1 MAKIAENKTKIF
13 GIALTNGETVA
24 TWFLVVAKLALL
36 AVTGGLIAL
45 TAFAVIGIMKM
56 VKANREERKSLEEK
70 NKQYQ
75 IERYELNKTSKTMDD
90 LIKKYDELNSK
101 VIKTDEDV
109 IALRELGEQLKEID
123 GLDVVYSV

>member
-90 LIKKYDELNSK
+90 FD
-101 VIKTDEDV
+101 
-109 IALRELGEQLKEID
+109 
-123 GLDVVYSV
+123 